1 MACSDPQ
8 MENLDPDDIKAV
20 MTRVVDWQ
28 LENLKDSVINRAEI
42 DKVNPIRD
50 DGWIRGTFY
59 SGVMAH
65 YYATQEEKYLDT
77 IMAWGE
83 KNNWLP
89 GPKPRHADD
98 QTVAQVY
105 AETFFLNKDK
115 KVLEGIL
122 QNYELMIDEPL
133 WGPEAGW
140 SKSKNWSWCDALF
153 MAPPGMTRIA
163 KATGQEKYLDLMD
176 KLFWD
181 TYEYIYDKEE
191 KLYYRDINYI
201 VWPDG
206 KEEPYKDTKYI
217 EGPDRKQ
224 PLSPSG
230 KKIFWGRGNGWV
242 LAGLA
247 RTLEYLPK
255 DYPSYPKYLELFK
268 EMADQI
274 SLYQQEDG
282 LWRSSLNEPTWFPNP
297 ETSSSG
303 MFCYAMA
310 SGVNNGFLDRQK
322 FLPIGNK
329 AWKGLV
335 DCVQED
341 GRLGWVQLTGHDPR
355 IVNKT
360 ETVEYGSGAFLLA
373 GNEMLKLHKSLSDPL
388 SITIDANVS
397 DDGVEVTSKWEQITF
412 DPGVGAEKRHHFFG
426 YIGHGLTMP
435 WNKSGRY
442 ILCLRIA
449 DYKRIPVKG
458 ETADVCIIDT
468 QNDYEVIKL
477 TETRGWNL
485 QQGTMFNWNP
495 LDPENQFFFNDC
507 AEGPNGGSTWTVLY
521 DISDV
526 ATGGTGERVKEYK
539 FDGSPGNPPRWVA
552 NHGIA
557 PDGSFFVG
565 INYGRLTF
573 RSTTMIGYANNY
585 EPNGYLPLAGDGS
598 EDWPTT
604 DGLWKVDIATG
615 EATLIVSYDEIH
627 TRYGG
632 PEPYVHHT
640 LVNRLS
646 NRISFI
652 TRGGI
657 PPSGNGKA
665 INRASAV
672 NVEGVHNLREI
683 PVIGAYHPEWY
694 EGTTV
699 ANSGPMGKYDIYDV
713 DTQTNTGNYLG
724 VNGTFVDMD
733 NDNAY
738 GPNGKWFVCGT
749 PLTNP
754 ARFDY
759 QFFRISDSY
768 KLTPNAST
776 GLTSAREILTG
787 DVRIDDAPRWNRL
800 GNAILVG
807 GETTG
812 AVKTRQLAIIRL
824 ALISP

>member
-1 MACSDPQ
+1 MLKIKLIPLVFILLLLALSPLLVSAQSEKLQAISDRPIDLSAYELEKVY
-8 MENLDPDDIKAV
+8 ENEFS
-20 MTRVVDWQ
+20 
-28 LENLKDSVINRAEI
+28 ENQKIE
-42 DKVNPIRD
+42 
-50 DGWIRGTFY
+50 Y
-59 SGVMAH
+59 
-65 YYATQEEKYLDT
+65 EEKYLDAITSISETSVPRGSSFTITGIDMTTTTVVRIGGVDQDFQVINDTT
-77 IMAWGE
+77 IMVIVVDGATPLG
-83 KNNWLP
+83 
-89 GPKPRHADD
+89 
-98 QTVAQVY
+98 AQ
-105 AETFFLNKDK
+105 
-115 KVLEGIL
+115 
-122 QNYELMIDEPL
+122 
-133 WGPEAGW
+133 
-140 SKSKNWSWCDALF
+140 
-153 MAPPGMTRIA
+153 
-163 KATGQEKYLDLMD
+163 DLV
-176 KLFWD
+176 
-181 TYEYIYDKEE
+181 I
-191 KLYYRDINYI
+191 
-201 VWPDG
+201 
-206 KEEPYKDTKYI
+206 
-217 EGPDRKQ
+217 
-224 PLSPSG
+224 
-230 KKIFWGRGNGWV
+230 
-242 LAGLA
+242 
-247 RTLEYLPK
+247 
-255 DYPSYPKYLELFK
+255 
-268 EMADQI
+268 
-274 SLYQQEDG
+274 
-282 LWRSSLNEPTWFPNP
+282 
-297 ETSSSG
+297 
-303 MFCYAMA
+303 
-310 SGVNNGFLDRQK
+310 
-322 FLPIGNK
+322 
-329 AWKGLV
+329 
-335 DCVQED
+335 
-341 GRLGWVQLTGHDPR
+341 
-355 IVNKT
+355 
-360 ETVEYGSGAFLLA
+360 GSG
-373 GNEMLKLHKSLSDPL
+373 GPLSDPL

-397 DDGVEVTSKWEQITF
+397 DDGVEVTSEWEQITF
-412 DPGVGAEKRHHFFG
+412 DPGVGAEKRHHMFG
-426 YIGHGLTMP
+426 YIGHGQTMP

-458 ETADVCIIDT
+458 ETADVCVIDT

-539 FDGSPGNPPRWVA
+539 FDGSPGTPPRWVA
-552 NHGIA
+552 NHGVA

-573 RSTTMIGYANNY
+573 RSTTMIGYVDNY
-585 EPNGYLPLAGDGS
+585 APNGYLPLAGDGS
-598 EDWPTT
+598 ENWPTN

-627 TRYGG
+627 SKYGG

-652 TRGGI
+652 TRGGF
-657 PPSGNGKA
+657 PPSGDGKG
-665 INRASAV
+665 INRASVV
-672 NVEGVHNLREI
+672 NVEGAHNLREI

-694 EGTTV
+694 EGITV
-699 ANSGPMGKYDIYDV
+699 ANSGPVGKYDIYDV
-713 DTQTNTGNYLG
+713 DTQSNTGNYIG
-724 VNGTFVDMD
+724 VDNTFITMS

-768 KLTPNAST
+768 KLTPNANT
-776 GLTSAREILTG
+776 GLASAREILTG

-824 ALISP
+824 VPNTNH